1 MKQNFDCICL
11 FLFDFLL
18 FLYDLFVVF
27 VWICS
32 DSSVEKKKKSKK
44 HKKEKVEEDSL
55 ALDGLGDFD
64 AEDLENM
71 PID

>member
-1 MKQNFDCICL
+1 MDKDSYDDVPIKQL
-11 FLFDFLL
+11 
-18 FLYDLFVVF
+18 
-27 VWICS
+27 
-32 DSSVEKKKKSKK
+32 KKKKDKK